1 MCNKHEIWSQGKD
14 LALALHPPTSPVPLG
29 KLSFTSWVLMMLTG
43 NINVDFKDLWRSN
56 NIIYVDFINIIKY

>member
-1 MCNKHEIWSQGKD
+1 MCNEHEIWSQGKD

-43 NINVDFKDLWRSN
+43 NINVDFKDL
-56 NIIYVDFINIIKY
+56 